1 MIKILIIEDNQRLN
15 DELSE
20 LLQKYG
26 YYPSGI
32 TNFENVVDEYKAVKP
47 DLVLLDI
54 NLPYYD
60 GYYFC
65 RQIRGISDVPI
76 IFITS
81 RDNTYDEILAMTIGG
96 DDYITKP
103 FDNQVLLTRI
113 AAVLKRSHKALAS
126 YGQLEAGDLIL
137 NPSSNT
143 LLYQNKKV
151 ELSKNEQH
159 LIFLLIQNRGKV
171 VSRTK
176 LIETLWDNDEF
187 VDENT
192 LSVNINRIR
201 SKLSEVGAIDIIKTI
216 RGQGYMLK

>member
-137 NPSSNT
+137 NPS
-143 LLYQNKKV
+143 
-151 ELSKNEQH
+151 LS
-159 LIFLLIQNRGKV
+159 LIHI
-171 VSRTK
+171 
-176 LIETLWDNDEF
+176 
-187 VDENT
+187 
-192 LSVNINRIR
+192 
-201 SKLSEVGAIDIIKTI
+201 
-216 RGQGYMLK
+216 